1 MLNEVILR
9 ILMAV
14 YRARRL
20 VLIKEWGVC
29 FGGGS
34 QGAFEVGHGRLDV
47 CVVGHD
53 HNWSIEETC
62 QRKIKKDRV
71 AEYYCIRFTLRTYFI
86 LKTYLNTRKYT
97 LYAACAYRFSPS
109 KTGSSRERWL
119 YDRTATPPGSTLK

>member
-62 QRKIKKDRV
+62 QKENKKGQSSRV
-71 AEYYCIRFTLRTYFI
+71 LLHPIYPPYIFYTQNLLKHSQVHTLRFVCVQI
-86 LKTYLNTRKYT
+86 
-97 LYAACAYRFSPS
+97 
-109 KTGSSRERWL
+109 
-119 YDRTATPPGSTLK
+119 